1 MIPFK
6 QVAMKKTL
14 TIALLATVS
23 AMFVAGFV
31 STLATQQAYAATSA
45 SSLGI
50 SIPDLLDAATSGAS
64 AGKTSGSAGG
74 LVNVCP
80 GQTVSFLGSC
90 SGAED

>member
-1 MIPFK
+1 
-6 QVAMKKTL
+6 MKKTI
-14 TIALLATVS
+14 TIALLAAVS

-31 STLATQQAYAATSA
+31 STLVPQQAYAATSA
-45 SSLGI
+45 GAFGTSI
-50 SIPDLLDAATSGAS
+50 SGLLDAATSGAS
-64 AGKTSGSAGG
+64 AGGTSGSAGG